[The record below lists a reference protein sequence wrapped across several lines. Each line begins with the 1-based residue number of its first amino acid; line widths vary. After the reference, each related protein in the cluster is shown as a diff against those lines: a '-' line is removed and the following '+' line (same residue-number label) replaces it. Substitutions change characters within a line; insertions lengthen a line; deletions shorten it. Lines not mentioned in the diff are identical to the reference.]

1 MPLLVLTLTPALRR
15 QVDAAQFC
23 NDFAEAAARVA
34 GRQKKWVAE
43 RRASVA
49 ACRMTDGHCRF
60 IFIKLAE
67 GELSFG
73 GQLAERAWLL
83 EFVAAE
89 IVTEVSLMCAR
100 DVDTLS

>member
-1 MPLLVLTLTPALRR
+1 
-15 QVDAAQFC
+15 
-23 NDFAEAAARVA
+23 
-34 GRQKKWVAE
+34 
-43 RRASVA
+43 
-49 ACRMTDGHCRF
+49 MTDGHCRF